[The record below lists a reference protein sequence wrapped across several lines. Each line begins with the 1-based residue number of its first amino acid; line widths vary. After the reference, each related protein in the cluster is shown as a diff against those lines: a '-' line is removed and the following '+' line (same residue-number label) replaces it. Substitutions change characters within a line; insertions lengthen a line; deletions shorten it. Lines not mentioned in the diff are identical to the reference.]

1 MEIGARPAEPGDVD
15 VVASLVVQAIE
26 ELRARRG
33 GEIWAALDARPAPH
47 EDGLLAEIEAPHHAL
62 FVGTIDGVVV
72 GYAAAH
78 PQPLQDDRTLGRIS
92 EIFVVPEGRG
102 VGVGESLMG
111 ALEAWAI
118 ELGLSGLD
126 SIALPGDRQTKN
138 FFETFGM
145 VARAIAVHRPLAP

>member
-1 MEIGARPAEPGDVD
+1 MDI
-15 VVASLVVQAIE
+15 VASLVAQAIG

-33 GEIWAALDARPAPH
+33 GEIWAALDARPAPY
-47 EDGLLAEIEAPHHAL
+47 EDGLQAEIESPHHIL
-62 FVGTIDGVVV
+62 FVGTIDAVVV

-78 PQPLQDDRTLGRIS
+78 PQPLQDGRVLGRIT
-92 EIFVVPEGRG
+92 EIYVVPDGRG

-111 ALEAWAI
+111 VLEAWAT
-118 ELGLSGLD
+118 ELGLIGLD
-126 SIALPGDRQTKN
+126 SIALPGDRETKN